1 MKGGKEDLMK
11 ERVKEW
17 KDERRKGSL
26 DEEKG

>member
-26 DEEKG
+26 DEGKG